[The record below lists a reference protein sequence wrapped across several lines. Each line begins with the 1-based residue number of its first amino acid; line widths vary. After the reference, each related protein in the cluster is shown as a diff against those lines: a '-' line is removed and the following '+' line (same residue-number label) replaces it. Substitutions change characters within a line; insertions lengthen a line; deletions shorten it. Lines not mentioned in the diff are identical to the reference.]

1 MVDPRRIRDFV
12 DWTWDE
18 AALPVLTQYTT
29 IPALSPA
36 FDPEWEARGALRD
49 AARLL
54 CEWAANRP
62 IAGLTVRLVEPAGR
76 TPLLLAETA
85 GEGPLVLL
93 YGHLDKQP
101 PLGDWSPGLGPFLP
115 VRRGDRLYGRG
126 RPTTATRSSPP

>member
-1 MVDPRRIRDFV
+1 M
-12 DWTWDE
+12 
-18 AALPVLTQYTT
+18 PVLTEYTK

-36 FDPEWEARGALRD
+36 FDRGWEARGALHD

-62 IAGLTVRLVEPAGR
+62 ISGLTTRLVEPAGR
-76 TPLLLAETA
+76 TPLLLAETD

-101 PLGDWSPGLGPFLP
+101 PLGDWSPGLGPYLP
-115 VRRGDRLYGRG
+115 VRRGDRLYGRE
-126 RPTTATRSSPP
+126 RPTTATRSSPR